1 MTDAAAG
8 FIRHPSRSL
17 TRRTVLGA
25 GLSATALLALSACS
39 PQPQLLS
46 PQSAAVRAAEKRRF
60 SSGNSVAVDL
70 RASETTI
77 DLAGTLAATW
87 SYGTLPATTIRATQ
101 GDLITARV
109 VNDLPDGTTVHWHGI
124 ALRNDMDGAPHLTQD
139 PIAPGADFTYQ
150 FLAPKAGTYWFH
162 PHVGTQRDRGLMGAL
177 IIEDPREPLVY
188 DDEWVVVLDDWI
200 DGVGATPPEVLA
212 ELSQGMSGMQG
223 MSDTP
228 AGQGNLLKNARSSL
242 LRGHAGDVKYPH
254 YLVNGRP
261 TGDPETFRSRPGARI
276 RIRLINAGGD
286 TAFRVAL
293 GAHRMTITHTD
304 GYPVEPVDVDSLLLG
319 MGERYD
325 VLVTLG
331 DGAFPFI
338 AEAEGKQAR
347 GFALVRTSALAE
359 APSAD
364 VTVDEL
370 TGQVGTAEKLLA
382 AEEFALPNR
391 DIARQLTVRLTGG
404 MASYDW
410 GLDKRQF
417 NMDKPLENARVI
429 RAGERVGIDFVNTT
443 TMWHPMHLHGH
454 TYQHVGGGPR
464 KDTSIVV
471 PGQTL
476 SVIFDADNPG
486 QWMLHCH
493 NVYHSES
500 GMMTTVAYEK

>member
-1 MTDAAAG
+1 MTRVPATTNLFSPAT
-8 FIRHPSRSL
+8 L
-17 TRRTVLGA
+17 TRRTVVGA
-25 GLSATALLALSACS
+25 GLSAAALLALTACS

-46 PQSAAVRAAEKRRF
+46 PQSAAVRAAEKRRL
-60 SSGNSVAVDL
+60 SSGNSVKVDL
-70 RASETTI
+70 RASETTV

-87 SYGTLPATTIRATQ
+87 SYGALPAATIRTTQ

-109 VNDLPDGTTVHWHGI
+109 VNDLPEATTVHWHGI

-139 PIAPGADFTYQ
+139 PIPPQSEFNYQ
-150 FLAPKAGTYWFH
+150 FLAPNAGTYWFH
-162 PHVGTQRDRGLMGAL
+162 PHVGTQRDRGLLGAL
-177 IIEDPREPLVY
+177 IIEDPHEPLVY

-200 DGVGATPPEVLA
+200 DGVNATPPEIFA
-212 ELSQGMSGMQG
+212 ELSQGMRGASNSQSNIMQ
-223 MSDTP
+223 
-228 AGQGNLLKNARSSL
+228 NARSSL

-261 TGDPETFRSRPGARI
+261 AADPETFRSRPGARI

-293 GAHRMTITHTD
+293 GSHRMTITHTD
-304 GYPVEPVDVDSLLLG
+304 GYPVEHVDVDSILLG

-331 DGAFPFI
+331 DGAFPFV

-347 GFALVRTSALAE
+347 GFAVVRTASLAT
-359 APSAD
+359 APASN
-364 VTVDEL
+364 VTVPEL
-370 TGQVGTAEKLLA
+370 TGQVGTADQLVA
-382 AEEFALPNR
+382 DAEFALPIK
-391 DIARQLTVRLTGG
+391 DIDRQLTVRLTGG

-410 GLDKRQF
+410 ALDKRPF
-417 NMDKPLENARVI
+417 NMDKPLDNARII

-454 TYQHVGGGPR
+454 TYQHLGGGPR